1 MAAVSVNLM
10 NKVTPGH
17 RFFHFLIG
25 DTGQLVG
32 LMSPVGRITPLPAS
46 DGAIAESANDAAT
59 GTNVPYKNVLITT
72 SVLNGRVILPPAD
85 FPGMRMLVLN
95 TSVNSI
101 NAVNDTMDSAF
112 TAAVTAGVTRQFLV
126 IAVGLW
132 SRA

>member
-1 MAAVSVNLM
+1 MAALTINLM

-25 DTGQLVG
+25 DTGQVVG
-32 LMSPVGRITPLPAS
+32 LMSPVGRITPLPTS
-46 DGAIAESANDAAT
+46 DGAIAESANDAVT

-72 SVLNGRVILPPAD
+72 SVVNGRVILPPAD
-85 FPGMRMLVLN
+85 FTGMRMIVVN
-95 TSVNSI
+95 TSGNSI
-101 NAVNDTMDSAF
+101 NAVNDTVDTIFSAAIANN
-112 TAAVTAGVTRQFLV
+112 AARQFLV